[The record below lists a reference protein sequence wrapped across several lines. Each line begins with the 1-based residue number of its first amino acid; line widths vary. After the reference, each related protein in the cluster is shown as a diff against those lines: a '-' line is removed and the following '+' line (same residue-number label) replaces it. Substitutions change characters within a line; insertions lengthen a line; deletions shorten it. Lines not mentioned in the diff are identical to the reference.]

1 MAEPKPQPKEQ
12 KQDKKAV
19 EKPSKE
25 KTEKDK
31 REAQLSNEV
40 LVRILGYD
48 VPGSR
53 NLYTG
58 LIRIKGVSWSISNA
72 VCLKLGLDRAKK
84 IMDLTKPEIQQ
95 IETFLKNM
103 NVPDYMKN
111 RRTDIE
117 EGKTAHLLGTD
128 LDISKDFDIKRLRK
142 IKAYRGVRHATGQ
155 PVRGQRTKSHFRKN
169 KVAGVGGRKK

>member
-1 MAEPKPQPKEQ
+1 MAEPKEQ
-12 KQDKKAV
+12 KQEKKPEKKPV

-25 KTEKDK
+25 KSEKDK
-31 REAQLSNEV
+31 REQQLNEV

-53 NLYTG
+53 NIYTG

-72 VCLKLGLDRAKK
+72 TCLKLGLDRAKK
-84 IMDLTKPEIQQ
+84 IMDLTKPEIQK
-95 IETFLKNM
+95 IEHFLKNM
-103 NVPDYMKN
+103 NIPDYMKN

-142 IKAYRGVRHATGQ
+142 IKAYKGVRHALGQ